1 MEGLTMQEQGRDVP
15 QAAAAKPRR
24 RRQLGEMLV
33 AQRVITAE
41 QLAQALARQRGEPG
55 TRVGRLLV
63 EMGFATDVQIC
74 EAIAEQLQIPAAD
87 LVAVDIPTEVLNR
100 VPKDL
105 AIKYGCLPWF
115 VEGRDLYLIMADPTN
130 IVAADALAFAAGLRV
145 RPVVAPELEVVA
157 AIQRFYA
164 AEETSLAQL
173 EGLDVAEQLSVV
185 AEGDSELM
193 AEDDSIEAAQAAPV
207 VKLVNAMLVD
217 AVRGGASDIHVEPQQ
232 RDVSLR
238 YRVDGM
244 LRQVMRM
251 PLRVHNKVVSRIKIM
266 AHMDISERRRP
277 LDGRARLLVGPKPY
291 DLRVS
296 TLPTADGEKV
306 VIRILAQDRAQVS
319 LDDLGFEPDVLDTF
333 RGLLRRPQGMILV
346 TGPTG
351 SGKTST
357 LYAALNFIKSETVNI
372 VTIEDPVEYRLAGIS
387 QVAVSEKAG
396 LTFAAG
402 LRSILRQDPDVVMVG
417 EIRDAETAEVAFQAA
432 QTGHLVL
439 STLHTNDAPS
449 AATRLVELG
458 VPAYVVTSSAIA
470 IMAQRLVRRLCDC
483 KTVAADGHAA
493 IRGCQACRFTGYRGR
508 MALYELLRFTP
519 RVRSVLLGQG
529 TEDDVRRAGLASG
542 MVTLHGDGERKV
554 ARGLTTPDEVQRVA
568 PPDEEIEPQ
577 GQPTEPAASTRTRP
591 APLAAEAQRARPARI
606 LVVEDDASYRGVLRD
621 TLASE
626 HYEVV
631 AVGDGEEAL
640 ARIYRDAPDLILTDL
655 HMPGLDGLE
664 LLHRLRSDLSMSRIP
679 VLFLTVIDS
688 TASETAALDQGA
700 DDYLTKPVDR
710 ALLLSHIRRALFRS
724 QLASI

>member
-1 MEGLTMQEQGRDVP
+1 MAMPEQEKGAP
-15 QAAAAKPRR
+15 ETAAAKRRR
-24 RRQLGEMLV
+24 RRQLGELLV
-33 AQRVITAE
+33 AQGVLTPE
-41 QLAQALARQRGEPG
+41 QLAQALARQRAEPG
-55 TRVGRLLV
+55 TRLGRLLV

-74 EAIAEQLQIPAAD
+74 EAIADQLQIPAAD

-130 IVAADALAFAAGLRV
+130 IVAADAVAFAAGLRV

-173 EGLDVAEQLSVV
+173 EGMDVAEQLSVV
-185 AEGDSELM
+185 AEGDADM
-193 AEDDSIEAAQAAPV
+193 ATEDDTAEAAQAAPV
-207 VKLVNAMLVD
+207 VKLVNAVLVD
-217 AVRGGASDIHVEPQQ
+217 AVRAGASDIHIEPQQ

-238 YRVDGM
+238 YRVDGL

-266 AHMDISERRRP
+266 ARMDISERRRP
-277 LDGRARLLVGPKPY
+277 LDGRARLLVGPKSY

-306 VIRILAQDRAQVS
+306 VIRILAQDRARVS
-319 LDDLGFEPDVLDTF
+319 LEDLGFERDVLETF
-333 RGLLRRPQGMILV
+333 RGLLKRPQGMILV

-357 LYAALNFIKSETVNI
+357 LYAALNFIKSETINI

-387 QVAVSEKAG
+387 QVAVSDKSG

-417 EIRDAETAEVAFQAA
+417 EIRDIETAEIAFQAA
-432 QTGHLVL
+432 QTGHMVL
-439 STLHTNDAPS
+439 STLHTNDAPA

-458 VPAYVVTSSAIA
+458 VPAYIVTSSVIA

-483 KTVAADGHAA
+483 KAVAADGAA
-493 IRGCQACRFTGYRGR
+493 TPRGCQACRFTGYRGR
-508 MALYELLRFTP
+508 MAVYELLRFTP
-519 RVRSVLLGQG
+519 RVRSVMLGQG
-529 TEDDVRRAGLASG
+529 SEDDVRRAGLASG
-542 MVTLHGDGERKV
+542 MVTLYTDGEKKV
-554 ARGLTTPDEVQRVA
+554 ARGLTTLDEVRRVA
-568 PPDEEIEPQ
+568 PPDDAAEAPSAA
-577 GQPTEPAASTRTRP
+577 TEPESPARSLP
-591 APLAAEAQRARPARI
+591 APLAPEAQRARPARI
-606 LVVEDDASYRGVLRD
+606 LVVEDDDAYRDVLRD
-621 TLASE
+621 TLVGE
-626 HYEVV
+626 HYDVV
-631 AVGDGEEAL
+631 TVANGDEAL
-640 ARIYRDAPDLILTDL
+640 AHVYRDTPDLILTDL
-655 HMPGLDGLE
+655 HMPGIDGLE
-664 LLHRLRSDLSMSRIP
+664 LLQRLRTDLATSRIP

-688 TASETAALDQGA
+688 TASEAAALDQGA

-710 ALLLSHIRRALFRS
+710 ALLLSRIRRALFRS
-724 QLASI
+724 QLRSM